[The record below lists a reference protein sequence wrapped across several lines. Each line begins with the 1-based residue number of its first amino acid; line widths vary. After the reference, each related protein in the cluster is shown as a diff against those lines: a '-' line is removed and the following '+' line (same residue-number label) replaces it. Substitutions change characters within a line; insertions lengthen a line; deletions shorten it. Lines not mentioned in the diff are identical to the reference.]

1 MSMSKKDY
9 ENIAARLRSLYGSH
23 PKPTLGPS
31 EQKTR
36 IKTLDKVV
44 DELADLM
51 QEDNPRF
58 MKHRFMLA
66 ATPSWHQVSRG
77 LAVPGKGRG
86 NAVRLA
92 DKVR

>member
-9 ENIAARLRSLYGSH
+9 ENIAARLRSLYGHH
-23 PKPTLGPS
+23 PVPS
-31 EQKTR
+31 LPHTEQRVRVKV
-36 IKTLDKVV
+36 LDKVV

-66 ATPSWHQVSRG
+66 ATPSWHQVARG